1 MKLLY
6 FLTHITNSGGM
17 ERIVID
23 KINYLS
29 DHGYDIS
36 LAYFGTN
43 NDQPF
48 FYLNQNV
55 KLLPIDLFID
65 TSSLL
70 QKGSCFI
77 KLISLLKSILKQEKP
92 DVVVNAN
99 ALVVSWILP
108 FLNKN
113 IPKVVELHFSYD
125 GMMLMNK
132 EYYGSNL
139 LKSYLN
145 NFLRNW
151 IYPKYDKCILLTED
165 DKKKWKFKN
174 SVVIPNF
181 SNLHSVERK
190 NNKQHNVICVGRLA
204 PQKNINLLVEA
215 WAIVAKRQ
223 PSWHLD
229 IWGDGELHDKISSL
243 IAKLKLQDC
252 ITLQGTSANLESEY
266 SNYSFFVLPSRY
278 EGFPLV
284 LVEAMQFQLP
294 CIGFNISGN
303 RAIIEDG
310 KNGILVNN
318 RTPEDLANAILK
330 LIESPQLLMEMS
342 DYASQSIGRYT
353 KDNVM
358 KMWTDLFDNA
368 EKK

>member
-165 DKKKWKFKN
+165 DKKN
-174 SVVIPNF
+174 G
-181 SNLHSVERK
+181 NL
-190 NNKQHNVICVGRLA
+190 
-204 PQKNINLLVEA
+204 
-215 WAIVAKRQ
+215 
-223 PSWHLD
+223 
-229 IWGDGELHDKISSL
+229 KI
-243 IAKLKLQDC
+243 
-252 ITLQGTSANLESEY
+252 
-266 SNYSFFVLPSRY
+266 
-278 EGFPLV
+278 
-284 LVEAMQFQLP
+284 QL
-294 CIGFNISGN
+294 
-303 RAIIEDG
+303 
-310 KNGILVNN
+310 
-318 RTPEDLANAILK
+318 
-330 LIESPQLLMEMS
+330 
-342 DYASQSIGRYT
+342 
-353 KDNVM
+353 
-358 KMWTDLFDNA
+358 
-368 EKK
+368 